1 VSNPRYALRSA
12 AFAAAYLVAFLAAAA
27 TPYWPLPP
35 LVAGAVWLAAQT
47 GSARRRFD
55 VIMLAT
61 AAAVAATLEGA
72 GLLLSATVAVWAVV
86 PALIFAMLLE
96 RWLPGYWLG
105 HGDRFRRPRAA
116 LGPLAGAAA
125 LTATAGVVLIGVID
139 TAALGP
145 VNAVFHLVRDTA
157 SLMLVTLAV
166 RLVRRSRSPRRA
178 GLTVV
183 R

>member
-12 AFAAAYLVAFLAAAA
+12 AFAAAYLAASLAAAA
-27 TPYWPLPP
+27 TPFSPLPP
-35 LVAGAVWLAAQT
+35 LVVGAVWLTAQT
-47 GSARRRFD
+47 GHVRRRFD

-72 GLLLSATVAVWAVV
+72 GLLMSATVAVWAVV
-86 PALIFAMLLE
+86 PALVFAMLLE
-96 RWLPGYWLG
+96 RRLPGYWLG

-116 LGPLAGAAA
+116 LGALAGAAA
-125 LTATAGVVLIGVID
+125 LAAGAGVVLTGVID
-139 TAALGP
+139 TAFDP
-145 VNAVFHLVRDTA
+145 VTVMVHLVRDT
-157 SLMLVTLAV
+157 LVLTLVTLAV
-166 RLVRRSRSPRRA
+166 RAVRRSRAPRRS